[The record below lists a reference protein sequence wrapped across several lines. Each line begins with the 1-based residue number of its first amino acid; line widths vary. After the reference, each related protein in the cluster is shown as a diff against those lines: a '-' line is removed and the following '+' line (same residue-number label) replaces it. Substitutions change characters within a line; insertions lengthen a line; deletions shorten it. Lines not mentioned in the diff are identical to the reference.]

1 VFALRLSARPLAI
14 VAAAAVLTVA
24 HPAFAQLLR
33 PPTDPQ
39 GLQQLRKSPMTLTP
53 SVTVSEEYN
62 DNVFLDNTKKEWDLI
77 TRITPGVSFEV
88 GDPTYRLAAGYFFTA
103 DLYARHPELN
113 QAFDAHSFI
122 GDALWKVS
130 PRLTLNAFDTF
141 TLTTDTNLV
150 NQESVATGRNRSYSN
165 YMGGGASYLLTP
177 LTSLRGGALWVVQ
190 RFQSEDLFDSDTYGI
205 DLALDRTLTPRLTGT
220 VAYEYRFFNI
230 QGLPDTTTHTPRL
243 GVRFRF
249 TETITG
255 SLSAGPTVE
264 TGSISRITPAV
275 AASLG
280 QRYGWGNVTVDYSRS
295 VGTSGGLGGTADNQ
309 AGGATVQLTS
319 LMPRLVVQGGPRF
332 NSSVSP
338 DHRIDL
344 HGLTLPVQASYRLQT
359 GIAFIAAYQFFR
371 QRSDSLALTP
381 AGTAIATDADQN
393 RMWVGIQFGYPFK
406 FE

>member
-1 VFALRLSARPLAI
+1 MFARRLSARPLAI
-14 VAAAAVLTVA
+14 VAALAVLA
-24 HPAFAQLLR
+24 AAPPASAQLLR

-39 GLQQLRKSPMTLTP
+39 GLQQPRKSPMTLTP
-53 SVTVSEEYN
+53 SVTVSEEFN

-77 TRITPGVSFEV
+77 TRITPGVTFEV
-88 GDPTYRLAAGYFFTA
+88 GEPTYRLAAGYFFTA

-165 YMGGGASYLLTP
+165 YIGGGASYQLDRLT
-177 LTSLRGGALWVVQ
+177 TVRGGASWVVQ
-190 RFQSEDLFDSDTYGI
+190 RFQSEDLYDSDTYGI
-205 DLALDRTLTPRLTGT
+205 DLALDRVLTPRLTGAI
-220 VAYEYRFFNI
+220 AYEYRFFAI
-230 QGLPDTTTHTPRL
+230 QHLPDTTTHTPRL
-243 GVRFRF
+243 GVRYRF

-255 SLSAGPTVE
+255 ALSAGPTVE
-264 TGSISRITPAV
+264 SDGSSRITPAV

-280 QRYGWGNVTVDYSRS
+280 QRYAWGNVTLDYSRA
-295 VGTSGGLGGTADNQ
+295 VGTSGGLGGVADNQ
-309 AGGATVQLTS
+309 SGGATVQLTS

-344 HGLTLPVQASYRLQT
+344 HGLTLPVQATYRLQT
-359 GIAFIAAYQFFR
+359 GIALIAAYQFFR
-371 QRSDSLALTP
+371 QRSDSRALTP
-381 AGTAIATDADQN
+381 AGTVIATDADQN
-393 RMWVGIQFGYPFK
+393 RLWVGIQFGYPFK

>member
-1 VFALRLSARPLAI
+1 
-14 VAAAAVLTVA
+14 
-24 HPAFAQLLR
+24 
-33 PPTDPQ
+33 
-39 GLQQLRKSPMTLTP
+39 MTLTP

-88 GDPTYRLAAGYFFTA
+88 GEPTYRLAAGYFFTA
-103 DLYARHPELN
+103 DLYTRHPELN
-113 QAFDAHSFI
+113 QAFDAHSFV

-150 NQESVATGRNRSYSN
+150 SQESVATGRDRSYSN
-165 YMGGGASYLLTP
+165 YMGGGASYQ
-177 LTSLRGGALWVVQ
+177 LTSLTSVRGGALWIVQ
-190 RFQSEDLFDSDTYGI
+190 RFQNQDLFDSDTYGF
-205 DLALDRTLTPRLTGT
+205 DVAVDRTLTPRLTGT
-220 VAYEYRFFNI
+220 VAYEYRFFNV
-230 QGLPDTTTHTPRL
+230 QHLPDTTTHTPRL

-255 SLSAGPTVE
+255 SLLAGPTIE
-264 TGSISRITPAV
+264 SQSISRVTPAV

-280 QRYGWGNVTVDYSRS
+280 QRYSWGNITLDYSRY
-295 VGTSGGLGGTADNQ
+295 VGTTGGLGSIADNQ

-338 DHRIDL
+338 DHRVDL
-344 HGLTLPVQASYRLQT
+344 HGVTVPVQATYRLQT

-371 QRSDSLALTP
+371 QRSDSRALTA

-393 RMWVGIQFGYPFK
+393 RLWVGVQFGYPFK